1 MAEAVKTPLV
11 VEIPSTLTVRE
22 LAARVK
28 VSPINIIRE
37 LMNNGVMASINQQID
52 FDTAAIVLQGM
63 GFEPHEEKHEVE
75 ATPEDLSGT
84 LWQRLYAKE
93 DPAKLK
99 PRPPV
104 VTVMGHVDH
113 GKTSLLDAIRHTN
126 VVAGE
131 AGGITQHIGAY
142 QVEHNGRKIT
152 FLDTPGHEAFTAMRA
167 RGAQVT
173 DLAVLVVA
181 ADDGVMP
188 QTKEAIAHAKA
199 AHVPIIVALNK
210 IDRPNA
216 NPERVKKELHDAGVV
231 IDEYGGDVL
240 CVPVSAKQKKG
251 IDDLLEAILLVA
263 DSREIKANPDRLAVG
278 AVIEGRLDKSLG
290 SIATLL
296 VQNGTLKVGDGL
308 VLGNIAGRVRTMTD
322 DKGKPIQK
330 ALPSTPVVV
339 SGLAGVPA
347 AGDPFE
353 AVKDEKTAKAIVAER
368 VAVRT
373 STAPMARRAL
383 SLNDLFNR
391 VQAGE
396 VKELPIVLKADA
408 QGSIEPIVNQLE
420 KLSNDQV
427 KVKILQASTG
437 TIGESDVQLAIASG
451 AIVVGF
457 SVEVDGSARRLADS
471 EGVDIRRYDIIYRL
485 TDDVQKAMSGLLE
498 PVYQEVTL
506 GLAEVRQIFKIKSAG
521 VIAGC
526 YVRDGLIQ
534 RGASARL
541 KRGTEVVH
549 ESSISSLKH
558 LKDDVKEVK
567 AGFECGITLSNFQ
580 DYKRSDLIEC
590 YTQERVQ

>member
-1 MAEAVKTPLV
+1 MSAKI
-11 VEIPSTLTVRE
+11 VEIPSTLSVRD

-37 LMNNGVMASINQQID
+37 LMNNGVMANINQQID
-52 FDTAAIVLQGM
+52 YDTAAIVLQGL
-63 GFEPHEEKHEVE
+63 GFEPHEEKKQEEVSS
-75 ATPEDLSGT
+75 EDLSGT
-84 LWQRLYAKE
+84 LWNRLYAKE

-99 PRPPV
+99 ARPPV

-113 GKTSLLDAIRHTN
+113 GKTSLLDVIRHTN

-167 RGAQVT
+167 R
-173 DLAVLVVA
+173 A

-188 QTKEAIAHAKA
+188 QTKEAIAHAHA

-210 IDRPNA
+210 IDKPNA
-216 NPERVKKELHDAGVV
+216 NPERVKNDLNTAGVV

-240 CVPVSAKQKKG
+240 CVPVSAKKKQG

-278 AVIEGRLDKSLG
+278 AVVEGRLDKALG
-290 SIATLL
+290 SVATIL
-296 VQNGTLKVGDGL
+296 VQNGTLKVGDGI
-308 VLGNIAGRVRTMTD
+308 VVGNISGRIRTMQD

-330 ALPSTPVVV
+330 ALPSTPVLI

-347 AGDPFE
+347 AGDTFE
-353 AVKDEKTAKAIVAER
+353 AVKDEKTAKAIIAER
-368 VAVRT
+368 LSAQSAN
-373 STAPMARRAL
+373 STAVTHKTL
-383 SLNDLFNR
+383 TLNELFNR

-396 VKELPIVLKADA
+396 VKELPIILKADV
-408 QGSIEPIVNQLE
+408 QGSIEPIVNQLD
-420 KLSNDQV
+420 KLSNAEV
-427 KVKILQASTG
+427 KLKILHTGTG
-437 TIGESDVQLAIASG
+437 TIGENDVSLAIASG
-451 AIVVGF
+451 AIVIGF
-457 SVEVDGSARRLADS
+457 NVEVDEPGRRLADS
-471 EGVDIRRYDIIYRL
+471 EGVDIRKYSIIYKL
-485 TDDVQKAMSGLLE
+485 TDDIEKAIKGMLD
-498 PVYQEVTL
+498 PVYKEIML
-506 GLAEVRQIFKIKSAG
+506 GTAEVRATFKIKNAG

-526 YVRDGLIQ
+526 LVREGLIQ

-541 KRGTEVVH
+541 KRGTEIIH
-549 ESSISSLKH
+549 DSSVSSLKH
-558 LKDDVKEVK
+558 LKDDVKEAK
-567 AGFECGITLSNFQ
+567 TGFECGITLANFQ
-580 DYKRSDLIEC
+580 DYKKGDLIEC

>member
-1 MAEAVKTPLV
+1 MAEKT
-11 VEIPSTLTVRE
+11 VEIPSSLSVRD

-37 LMNNGVMASINQQID
+37 LMNNGVMANINQQID
-52 FDTAAIVLQGM
+52 YDTAAIVLQGL
-63 GFEPHEEKHEVE
+63 GFEPHEEKQQEEVS
-75 ATPEDLSGT
+75 PEDLSGT
-84 LWQRLYAKE
+84 LWNRLYAKE

-113 GKTSLLDAIRHTN
+113 GKTSLLDVIRHTN

-142 QVEHNGRKIT
+142 QVEHDGRKIT

-188 QTKEAIAHAKA
+188 QTKEAIAHAHA

-210 IDRPNA
+210 IDKPNA
-216 NPERVKKELHDAGVV
+216 NPERVKKELHTAGVI
-231 IDEYGGDVL
+231 IDEYDGDVL
-240 CVPVSAKQKKG
+240 CVPVSAKKKQG

-278 AVIEGRLDKSLG
+278 AVVEGRLDKALG
-290 SIATLL
+290 SVATIL

-308 VLGNIAGRVRTMTD
+308 IVGNISGRVRTMQD
-322 DKGKPIQK
+322 NKGKPIQK
-330 ALPSTPVVV
+330 ALPSTPALI

-347 AGDPFE
+347 AGDTFE
-353 AVKDEKTAKAIVAER
+353 AVKDEKTAKTMIASRLSAIADATPTAHR
-368 VAVRT
+368 V
-373 STAPMARRAL
+373 L
-383 SLNDLFNR
+383 SLNDLFSR

-396 VKELPIVLKADA
+396 VKELPIILKADV
-408 QGSIEPIVNQLE
+408 QGSIEPIVNQLD
-420 KLSNDQV
+420 KLSNDEV
-427 KVKILQASTG
+427 KLKILHAGTG
-437 TIGESDVQLAIASG
+437 TIGENDVSLAIASG

-457 SVEVDGSARRLADS
+457 NVEVDEPGRRLADS
-471 EGVDIRRYDIIYRL
+471 EGVDIRKYSIIYKL
-485 TDDVQKAMSGLLE
+485 TDDIQKAINGMLD
-498 PVYQEVTL
+498 PVYKEVVL
-506 GLAEVRQIFKIKSAG
+506 GLAEVRATFRIKNAG
-521 VIAGC
+521 IIAGC
-526 YVRDGLIQ
+526 YVREGLMQ

-541 KRGTEVVH
+541 RRGTEIIH

-558 LKDDVKEVK
+558 LKDDVKEAK
-567 AGFECGITLSNFQ
+567 TGFECGITLANFQ
-580 DYKRSDLIEC
+580 DYKKGDFIEC